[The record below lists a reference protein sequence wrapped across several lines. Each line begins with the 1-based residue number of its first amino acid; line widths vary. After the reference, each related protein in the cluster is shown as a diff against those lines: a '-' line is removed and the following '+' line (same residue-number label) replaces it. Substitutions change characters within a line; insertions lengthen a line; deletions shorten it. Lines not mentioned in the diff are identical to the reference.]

1 MARQSRTAA
10 PTTAPAA
17 PPATRAPA
25 ATTTTPVAVVPKK
38 MSALQK
44 WLMLLVSLV
53 TLVIFMPKC
62 NSGAV
67 GEEKLSHKMNPTV
80 KQNFNRAERS
90 GVIIAVPGKWQGVTG
105 FQGKRIDMTIEV
117 DDVHWLVRFDCDDNR
132 IYKIYPRNWRENSHL
147 ENNNGFDTMEVSI
160 EPGQKIT
167 EAPIAWAISERRNVP
182 SS

>member
-1 MARQSRTAA
+1 MARRTPSPVA
-10 PTTAPAA
+10 PTTSAV
-17 PPATRAPA
+17 PATPVVPAAPA
-25 ATTTTPVAVVPKK
+25 ATAVTPKRKLSKIEKLLLILVP
-38 MSALQK
+38 
-44 WLMLLVSLV
+44 VIIII
-53 TLVIFMPKC
+53 IFMPKC
-62 NSGAV
+62 NSGAA

-147 ENNNGFDTMEVSI
+147 ENDNGFDTMEVSI